1 MAFSTLNE
9 TGPIV
14 VHLAAVTHR
23 SGSCI
28 TPSSSGCSNISPGG
42 FLLAVLSVVVVV
54 TILLVVLIIVVIAVV
69 VVVVVV
75 VVVRA
80 VVVVAPA
87 VIKLPLVVVAS
98 LALPAFYFSF
108 YQLLRN

>member
-1 MAFSTLNE
+1 M
-9 TGPIV
+9 
-14 VHLAAVTHR
+14 VHSAAIAHR

-28 TPSSSGCSNISPGG
+28 TPSSNWCSNISPGG
-42 FLLAVLSVVVVV
+42 FLLAVLSIVVVISV
-54 TILLVVLIIVVIAVV
+54 LLVVLVV
-69 VVVVVV
+69 VVVVVDIIV
-75 VVVRA
+75 IVRV

-87 VIKLPLVVVAS
+87 VIKLLLVVIAS